1 METKTKIKSAE
12 LLKEEC
18 SLGQLAQMLLDIRK
32 IISEYPEPMGYPDKK
47 KCYTITQWNEYL
59 TISNNVYDFN
69 KTLQE
74 NRKASEDKRCEIEAA
89 IKKALPK
96 AHIWFI
102 TDDVMYALALQE
114 NDWPG
119 TPTEILIREKPVYDD
134 MPELKCITSNF
145 N

>member
-1 METKTKIKSAE
+1 METKPNLVSADT
-12 LLKEEC
+12 LMKQC

-32 IISEYPEPMGYPDKK
+32 VISEYPEPMGYPDKK
-47 KCYTITQWNEYL
+47 KGYTISQWNEYI
-59 TISNNVYDFN
+59 TIHNQVAEFN
-69 KTLQE
+69 RTLQQ
-74 NRKASEDKRCEIEAA
+74 NKDMSKDKKYELEAA

-102 TDDVMYALALQE
+102 TDDVMYAVAIQE

-119 TPTEILIREKPVYDD
+119 TPQEILIREKPVYDD
-134 MPELKCITSNF
+134 LPELKCITSNF